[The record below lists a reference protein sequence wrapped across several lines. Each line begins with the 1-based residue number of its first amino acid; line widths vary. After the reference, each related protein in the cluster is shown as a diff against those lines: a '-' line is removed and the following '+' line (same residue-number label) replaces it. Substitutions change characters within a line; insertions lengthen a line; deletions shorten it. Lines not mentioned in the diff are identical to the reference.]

1 MNVSMLTERL
11 HRRGL
16 WLFALLVSA
25 ALVLSACDLVG
36 SDTEDDEQ
44 DQQSMQE
51 QDQQSQQ
58 EQQAAPA
65 AAPTAAAQPEQEDE
79 GPEPP
84 PEAAGGGEGATAYSI
99 VFPSLALVLTDQ
111 AAATGLVISDGYVM
125 VDERSLG
132 GAMSADVLLSNGDTL
147 EDLPIVG
154 RDQFTGIAYLGPVEG
169 SLVRR
174 LPGARLGDGEGIRPG
189 SSVFTIGYS
198 PADMADATPAV
209 FSGVLSGTEEWE
221 AGRRTFLRTDAQ
233 PYGATAGMI
242 LVDGGGT
249 VIGIA
254 PAAMVQLGW
263 YVSAGDLAR
272 SLPPAAITPART
284 PDPTSASPE
293 HLLIVDST
301 QQSTELFLGDDATG
315 QTVSL
320 SITTNAPALLQLID
334 ADSQVL
340 QDSMLIAGS
349 TIISL
354 APDTVGPYRLLISP
368 EPAMMDDGDEESPA
382 AMAYEPTFEI
392 SSSAPLMSMAEA
404 DATMP
409 LEINVPF
416 VGTIDVP
423 GDADS
428 FNLALR
434 AGATYEVQ
442 VESLL
447 IDTVLLVQGSGLDA
461 VDDDT
466 GGGPFG
472 TDSVLTLEPAADGI
486 VSLTV
491 KDYADAQTGP
501 YVLTVTQTGGE
512 PPAGESAMEDDSAM
526 AMSVT
531 LPTPLGDLSLR
542 GEITQ
547 NGLAPTLLGI
557 GSEIGENGSL
567 LVPDNDGIFEIVASI
582 VGTDASTARLF
593 VFDSEGQTVVS
604 GRVILNCTSADPC
617 LASAVFITP
626 EDEPGPAGVWS
637 VLLRPEG
644 AGTGI
649 TEWQIEVHLYDDAPE
664 EMEQE
669 SEEQ

>member
-11 HRRGL
+11 LRRGL
-16 WLFALLVSA
+16 WLIALLVSA

-51 QDQQSQQ
+51 QGQQ

-65 AAPTAAAQPEQEDE
+65 AAPAAAAQPPQEDA

-99 VFPSLALVLTDQ
+99 VFPSLALVLTNSS
-111 AAATGLVISDGYVM
+111 AATGLVISDGYVM

-132 GAMSADVLLSNGDTL
+132 GAMSADVLLSNGDIL

-154 RDQFTGIAYLGPVEG
+154 RDQFTGIAYLGPVDG
-169 SLVRR
+169 NLVRR

-198 PADMADATPAV
+198 PADMADAIPAV

-221 AGRRTFLRTDAQ
+221 AGQRTFLRTDAQ
-233 PYGATAGMI
+233 PYGATAGLI

-272 SLPPAAITPART
+272 SLPPAAIAPARA
-284 PDPTSASPE
+284 PDPASASAE
-293 HLLIVDST
+293 HLLIVDSS

-320 SITTNAPALLQLID
+320 SISTNAPALLQLID
-334 ADSQVL
+334 ADGQVL
-340 QDSMLIAGS
+340 QDSTLIAGS

-368 EPAMMDDGDEESPA
+368 EPVMMDDGDEESSD

-442 VESLL
+442 VQSLL
-447 IDTVLLVQGSGLDA
+447 FDTVLLVQGSGLNA

-472 TDSVLTLEPAADGI
+472 TDSALTLEPAEDGI

-491 KDYADAQTGP
+491 KDYADQHTGP

-512 PPAGESAMEDDSAM
+512 PPAEASAMEEDSAM
-526 AMSVT
+526 AMGVT

-542 GEITQ
+542 GEITED
-547 NGLAPTLLGI
+547 GLVPTLLGI

-567 LVPDNDGIFEIVASI
+567 LVSDNDGIFEIVASI
-582 VGTDASTARLF
+582 VGTDSSTARLF

-604 GRVILNCTSADPC
+604 GRVILNCASADPC

-626 EDEPGPAGVWS
+626 EDAPGPAGVWS
-637 VLLRPEG
+637 VLLQPEG

-664 EMEQE
+664 AMEPE
-669 SEEQ
+669 SDEQ